1 MKTFFNPK
9 PNTRNCLKLLLTLFI
24 CLSTLSLS
32 AQEKVVVVG
41 GSTAAPF
48 SRGASK
54 TSKITEI
61 AYQKRLVGSF
71 YLNDDW
77 AKTDILLNN
86 DSLVLRDIN
95 ARIDLRNNVLEIK
108 TNKDTLVLPTYRIKS
123 FLFKET
129 AKLYV
134 TENFV
139 KSPTKG
145 FYQVLVDDK
154 CTLLSHPDV
163 KITPADFNIITNTGS
178 RDDKIVKKES
188 FYLFADNS
196 LVLLNK
202 SKSKFKKQ
210 FSKNEKIANFFGQN
224 KVKPKSKNFLLDFV
238 NFLNSENLDI

>member
-1 MKTFFNPK
+1 MKYYFNTK
-9 PNTRNCLKLLLTLFI
+9 LINRNWYKLLLTLII
-24 CLSTLSLS
+24 CISTLSLS
-32 AQEKVVVVG
+32 AQEKTVVVG

-61 AYQKRLVGSF
+61 AYQKKLVGSF
-71 YLNDDW
+71 YLNDNW

-86 DSLVLRDIN
+86 DSLVLRNIN

-139 KSPTKG
+139 KSPLKG

-154 CTLLSHPDV
+154 CTLLSRPGV
-163 KITPADFNIITNTGS
+163 KITPSDYNIITNTGS
-178 RDDKIVKKES
+178 KDDKIVKKES
-188 FYLFADNS
+188 YYLFADNS

-210 FSKNEKIANFFGQN
+210 FGKNKKIANFFGQS
-224 KVKPKSKNFLLDFV
+224 KVKPKNKTFLLDFV
-238 NFLNSENLDI
+238 NFINAEDVDI